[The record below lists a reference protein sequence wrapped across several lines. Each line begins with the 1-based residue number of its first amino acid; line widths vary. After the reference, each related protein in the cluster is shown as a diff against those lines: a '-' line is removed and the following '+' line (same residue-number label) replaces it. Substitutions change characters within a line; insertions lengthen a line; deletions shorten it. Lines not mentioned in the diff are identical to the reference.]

1 MNEYICYPFLI
12 KIDIKLFFSYFFL
25 NPYRAVRKHLE
36 RKGERSPHQ
45 YGETP
50 VKVIE
55 KLIKASGGINKYQYF
70 VDLGAGR
77 GRVCA
82 FVQKIFGCKVFAFE
96 QLRVFVKKGKKL
108 FPKVHFT
115 YGNFLDQDLKKF
127 DLIYLYGTMMKE
139 KEIVAFTQKVGQ
151 RTRVITISYPL
162 TDYDS
167 RFKVINE
174 VEVEFPWGK
183 TKGYIQKLRG

>member
-1 MNEYICYPFLI
+1 MHEYFCYPFLI

-25 NPYRAVRKHLE
+25 NPYRAVRKHLQ

-50 VKVIE
+50 ASTLYRLIE
-55 KLIKASGGINKYQYF
+55 AAGGINKYQYF

-82 FVQKIFGCKVFAFE
+82 FVQKVFGCKVFGFE
-96 QLRVFVKKGKKL
+96 QIKAFVSKGKKL
-108 FPKVHFT
+108 FPNVHFIH
-115 YGNFLDQDLKKF
+115 GNFLEADLKKF
-127 DLIYLYGTMMKE
+127 DFIYLYGTMMKE

-167 RFKVINE
+167 RFKVLKE

-183 TKGYIQKLRG
+183 TVGYIQKLRG